1 MHVREIRV
9 RVIIY
14 YAWVR
19 VRVLDEDVMLRIWY
33 DGGVD
38 SSRQKLTVDVINVTN
53 DKIND
58 LS

>member
-1 MHVREIRV
+1 MHGLGLGFWMRS
-9 RVIIY
+9 
-14 YAWVR
+14 
-19 VRVLDEDVMLRIWY
+19 DVMLRIWY

>member
-1 MHVREIRV
+1 MKLGLGLSSIMHGWEI
-9 RVIIY
+9 
-14 YAWVR
+14 R
-19 VRVLDEDVMLRIWY
+19 VRVLDEDVMLRIWC

-38 SSRQKLTVDVINVTN
+38 GSRQKLTVDVINVTN